1 MAQWLTNRL
10 RVQALALL
18 RGLRIRRCGA
28 ENCGGGCRRGSDS
41 ALLWLWRRRAAAA
54 PVRPPAWEP
63 PHAAGAAKQMAPR
76 PEEKKEKKNK
86 LKPTYSSQLENT
98 AVKLSL
104 QTSHRKKL
112 HDRKTT

>member
-1 MAQWLTNRL
+1 MVEVAD
-10 RVQALALL
+10 VA
-18 RGLRIRRCGA
+18 RIPRC
-28 ENCGGGCRRGSDS
+28 CGSGVGGQLQPRFDPQPGNLHMPRE
-41 ALLWLWRRRAAAA
+41 
-54 PVRPPAWEP
+54 RPSKWHQDP
-63 PHAAGAAKQMAPR
+63 
-76 PEEKKEKKNK
+76 KKKRKKKNK